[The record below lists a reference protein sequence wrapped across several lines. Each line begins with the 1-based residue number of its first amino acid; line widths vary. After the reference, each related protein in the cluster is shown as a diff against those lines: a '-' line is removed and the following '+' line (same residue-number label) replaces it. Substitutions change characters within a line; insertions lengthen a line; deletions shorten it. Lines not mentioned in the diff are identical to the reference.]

1 MNAAGLILSGEARRC
16 GSWKCEE
23 GFVPIDQP
31 KIFEGELLVRDLRF
45 ALVAARFNDLVVE
58 PLVRGALDALR
69 RHGATE
75 KQIEIVRVPGA
86 FDIPIAAR
94 KLALSRRYE
103 ALIALGAVVRGQTPH
118 FDYVAGE
125 CASGLARIAVEC
137 GVPIGFGVLTTDT
150 MEQAID
156 RAGGKAGNKGA
167 DAALAALEMANL
179 LRRLD
184 Q

>member
-1 MNAAGLILSGEARRC
+1 
-16 GSWKCEE
+16 
-23 GFVPIDQP
+23 VPNDQP
-31 KIFEGELLVRDLRF
+31 KITEGELAVRDLRF
-45 ALVAARFNDLVVE
+45 AIVAARFNDFVVE
-58 PLVRGALDALR
+58 PLVRGALDALK

-86 FDIPIAAR
+86 FDIPIVVR

-125 CASGLARIAVEC
+125 CASGLARIALES

-150 MEQAID
+150 VEQAVD

-184 Q
+184 A

>member
-1 MNAAGLILSGEARRC
+1 MAIDLS
-16 GSWKCEE
+16 K
-23 GFVPIDQP
+23 VI
-31 KIFEGELLVRDLRF
+31 EGELTARDLRF
-45 ALVAARFNDLVVE
+45 GIVMTRFNEFVVE
-58 PLVRGALDALR
+58 PLLRGALDALK

-86 FDIPIAAR
+86 FDMPIVVR
-94 KLALSRRYE
+94 KLAMSRRYE
-103 ALIALGAVVRGQTPH
+103 ALVALGAVIRGQTPH

-125 CASGLARIAVEC
+125 CASGLARIALES
-137 GVPIGFGVLTTDT
+137 GVPVGFGVLTTDT
-150 MEQAID
+150 MEQAVD

-184 Q
+184 